1 MPKRG
6 TRLRLGARY
15 GATLRK
21 RLAEVEAGLRTKHEC
36 PSCGR
41 RSVKRVSVGVW
52 KCSRCGHT
60 FTGGAYQPVTKLGEV
75 SRRSLRGAVS
85 QAAVTLEEEAEEEEE
100 DS

>member
-1 MPKRG
+1 MPRRG
-6 TRLRLGARY
+6 GKLRLGARY

-21 RLAEVEAGLRTKHEC
+21 RLVEVEEGLRVKHDC

-52 KCSRCGHT
+52 KCGKCGYT
-60 FTGGAYQPVTKLGEV
+60 FTGGAYQPVTKLGEA
-75 SRRSLRGAVS
+75 SKRSLRGAAPKAV
-85 QAAVTLEEEAEEEEE
+85 VTLEEAKEEEE